1 MEKEK
6 HIFGKFELELI
17 FHDVNLKKGL
27 MCCTVQNPFKVE
39 KCEATF
45 LGDNKE
51 QIIRKIDRQIKKLR
65 KEFFKEDK

>member
-27 MCCTVQNPFKVE
+27 MCCTVQNPFVSYKHE
-39 KCEATF
+39 ITLLA
-45 LGDNKE
+45 DNKE
-51 QIIRKIDRQIKKLR
+51 KLIRKVDRKIKELR
-65 KEFFKEDK
+65 KEFFKED

>member
-27 MCCTVQNPFKVE
+27 MCCTIQNPFKAE

-51 QIIRKIDRQIKKLR
+51 QIIRKIDRQIKKWR